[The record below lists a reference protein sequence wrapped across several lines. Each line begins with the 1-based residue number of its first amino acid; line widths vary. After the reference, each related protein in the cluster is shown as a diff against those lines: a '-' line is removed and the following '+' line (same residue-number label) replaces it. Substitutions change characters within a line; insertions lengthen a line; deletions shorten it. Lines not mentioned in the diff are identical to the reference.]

1 MMIKLREKK
10 KARKVEGRDGG
21 YNLNRIVL
29 KETCIKNRTRKKT
42 PMAIKKNMIPGR
54 GDHKCKV

>member
-1 MMIKLREKK
+1 MIKLREKKK

-29 KETCIKNRTRKKT
+29 KETCIKNKTRKKT
-42 PMAIKKNMIPGR
+42 PWL
-54 GDHKCKV
+54 